1 MIIKTK
7 RVDKK
12 KVLEENVWIKLKGD
26 LYFGQS
32 TYSSTVIM
40 PQQVTSMWF

>member
-7 RVDKK
+7 RADKK
-12 KVLEENVWIKLKGD
+12 KESEENVWMKLWGD

-32 TYSSTVIM
+32 TRL
-40 PQQVTSMWF
+40 PLPCPGRWR